1 MRFSEKMKKI
11 LKLFVPPVF
20 IKLIHYFKNNE
31 KIFWEGLDD
40 SVPSYQEWDTSL
52 ILAKNGANFFHIKE
66 PLFIYNLHSGT
77 TISKDMLR
85 DFNGY
90 QYIINKYKDEII
102 KYCGNE
108 IWKQHIKI
116 QYKKFMDHVLP
127 SLYQNKDSILSNNIN
142 VVLSNIESF
151 LSTKK
156 YIVLSHIKKIVK
168 KILSSFNIKKKI

>member
-85 DFNGY
+85 DF
-90 QYIINKYKDEII
+90 
-102 KYCGNE
+102 
-108 IWKQHIKI
+108 
-116 QYKKFMDHVLP
+116 MDI
-127 SLYQNKDSILSNNIN
+127 SI
-142 VVLSNIESF
+142 
-151 LSTKK
+151 
-156 YIVLSHIKKIVK
+156 
-168 KILSSFNIKKKI
+168 